1 MCTQIMTIVHKFH
14 PFVCCSVACLREC
27 IMHST
32 NFLYIWSSTSLWVGI
47 LSVGCFLFVCVS
59 LLLMQFTRPRSRKI
73 FLWCPDYKHLT
84 GPLNKK
90 KTENSQFALMSLPLC
105 SPACEPFVPA
115 YLSPVCHLSSLS
127 LSLSDLQGGEQARDC
142 GTHANELTN
151 THAD

>member
-47 LSVGCFLFVCVS
+47 LSVGCFLFACVS

-90 KTENSQFALMSLPLC
+90 KQKTANLLSCPYLCALPPVSHSSLLI
-105 SPACEPFVPA
+105 
-115 YLSPVCHLSSLS
+115 YLPYAICHLS
-127 LSLSDLQGGEQARDC
+127 LSLSQICREESKQGTVGHMQM
-142 GTHANELTN
+142 N
-151 THAD
+151 